1 MGGVYAKGR
10 SEEVAP
16 EMRAAGAKACAGL
29 EVERFVRDLG
39 RDVCVDSSEAL
50 GSEQGA
56 EARVWRRRFRLVR
69 DLLAPLAVLPIR
81 EDFWSLMGRR
91 VRALKLTT
99 CQMQE
104 VLSRGSSFRS
114 ELRRY
119 RSEGPHNVARTRGRE
134 SAARPESSKQ
144 ARRSQ

>member
-1 MGGVYAKGR
+1 
-10 SEEVAP
+10 
-16 EMRAAGAKACAGL
+16 MRAAAAEACAGL

-69 DLLAPLAVLPIR
+69 DLLAPSAALPTR

-91 VRALKLTT
+91 VRALNLTT
-99 CQMQE
+99 HQMKE
-104 VLSRGSSFRS
+104 ALSRGSSFWS

-119 RSEGPHNVARTRGRE
+119 RSEEPRKVARSRERE
-134 SAARPESSKQ
+134 SAVRPEPNKQ